1 MAWVWAS
8 PSDPLHS
15 PMALE
20 DKHHVIRPPHLWGQG
35 TKVISALLFPEATFI
50 VFLNFVPG
58 RTTRTRPLA
67 IHRPAWDA
75 GKNNFF
81 TNLYPKIPAEFLASQ
96 CIETIMIYLNTFQYI
111 TMIHLGTWC
120 HLLGILQS
128 WYIERKKETS
138 ALLQYSE
145 NGSKK
150 QTKPLHSFLNFFL
163 A

>member
-1 MAWVWAS
+1 MHFCTS
-8 PSDPLHS
+8 LHS
-15 PMALE
+15 KFQICDWL
-20 DKHHVIRPPHLWGQG
+20 KL
-35 TKVISALLFPEATFI
+35 TSAYIL
-50 VFLNFVPG
+50 
-58 RTTRTRPLA
+58 
-67 IHRPAWDA
+67 
-75 GKNNFF
+75 
-81 TNLYPKIPAEFLASQ
+81 TNLHSADVNLSQSRIWNLEWSEVQKRTIIAEFLASQ

-138 ALLQYSE
+138 SLLVLQYSE

-163 A
+163 SINANITAYT